1 MTSVEKLYQAYK
13 TNSPLPLGLVEA
25 KTKEEA
31 YAVQDAVLAL
41 KEADGEVLKGYKIS
55 LTSQKTQDLFASDSP
70 LYGGMT
76 DVTVKSTYS
85 LSQYNQPLLELELV
99 FLTDEELLPTDSLE
113 ELMAKCRVAPGL
125 EVPDARYADW
135 FPHTSLYE
143 VIADGAVNG
152 GVAYGKAQKLTLED
166 IADISGQL
174 FFNGDLVTEGRSTE
188 VLGHPINSLKWLVD
202 TLDQHG
208 KTLPAGMF
216 VSSGTFVM
224 PVKLEVG
231 TYKAVYDT
239 VGEVELTVTE

>member
-1 MTSVEKLYQAYK
+1 MTTVDKLYQAYK
-13 TNSPLPLGLVEA
+13 TNTPLPLGVVDA
-25 KTKEEA
+25 KTKEDA

-76 DVTVKSTYS
+76 DVTVKKTYS

-113 ELMAKCRVAPGL
+113 DLMAKCRVAPGL

-152 GVAYGKAQKLTLED
+152 GVTYGEPKKLSLAD
-166 IADISGQL
+166 IADISGEL
-174 FFNGDLVTEGRSTE
+174 FFNGEPVVAGRSTE

-202 TLDQHG
+202 TLAQHG

-224 PVKLEVG
+224 PVKLEKG
-231 TYKAVYDT
+231 TYKAVYET

>member
-1 MTSVEKLYQAYK
+1 MTTVEQLYQAYK
-13 TNSPLPLGLVEA
+13 TNQPLPLGQVEA

-31 YAVQDAVLAL
+31 YAIQDAVLAL
-41 KEADGEVLKGYKIS
+41 KEENGEQLKGYKIS

-76 DVTVKSTYS
+76 DVTVKHNYS
-85 LSQYNQPLLELELV
+85 LKDYNQPLLELELV

-113 ELMAKCRVAPGL
+113 ELMSKCRVASGL
-125 EVPDARYADW
+125 EVPDARYQDW
-135 FPHTSLYE
+135 FPKANLYE

-152 GVAYGKAQKLTLED
+152 GVAYGEAKKVSLED

-174 FFNGDLVTEGRSTE
+174 YFNDELVTEGRSTE

-202 TLDQHG
+202 TLAEHG

-216 VSSGTFVM
+216 VSSGTFIM

-231 TYKAVYDT
+231 TYKAVYENL
-239 VGEVELTVTE
+239 GQVELTVTD